1 MSGLTFV
8 AFEPRVDGF
17 IAAAPLEQLDNLGAR
32 PEAVLQAASAV
43 YGRAVA
49 EMRAQL
55 SAMAELKAQRQ
66 PITAQK
72 CWELGDAIL
81 ALVGRLTDMSLEVDG
96 LYDHLTRDLGMKSKR
111 LRTAITFRRHLP
123 DKELIPASLRWSH
136 CERGARKVAENLSR
150 GIKENSRG
158 LGL

>member
-8 AFEPRVDGF
+8 AFEPRGDGF
-17 IAAAPLEQLDNLGAR
+17 IASAPLEQLDNLGAR
-32 PEAVLQAASAV
+32 PEAVLQAAGAV

-72 CWELGDAIL
+72 VWELGDTIFNLSGNL
-81 ALVGRLTDMSLEVDG
+81 AQSSLEFDD
-96 LYDHLTRDLGMKSKR
+96 LYGHLTRDLGVKR
-111 LRTAITFRRHLP
+111 MWLEKVIILRRYINR
-123 DKELIPASLRWSH
+123 KELLPVSLKWHQFYSAPKKTAQRLLESQGR
-136 CERGARKVAENLSR
+136 EGGSIE
-150 GIKENSRG
+150 
-158 LGL
+158 

>member
-8 AFEPRVDGF
+8 AFEPRGDGF
-17 IAAAPLEQLDNLGAR
+17 RAAAPLEQLDNLGAR

-66 PITAQK
+66 PITAQTV
-72 CWELGDAIL
+72 WELGDTIFNL
-81 ALVGRLTDMSLEVDG
+81 SSNLVQSLLELDD
-96 LYDHLTRDLGMKSKR
+96 LYGHLTRDLGVKR
-111 LRTAITFRRHLP
+111 MWLEKVIILRRYINR
-123 DKELIPASLRWSH
+123 KELLPVSLKWHQFYAAPKKTAQRLLESQGR
-136 CERGARKVAENLSR
+136 EG
-150 GIKENSRG
+150 GQ
-158 LGL
+158 